1 MINETLISLVSDPLT
16 EGRYQSETGLV
27 ESFMQIACPNCATS
41 YEVGASSLGESGRT
55 VRCAHCKETWFA
67 EPVQFATA
75 DDGAAP
81 SMWQSQDPQ
90 DGGWTARDGGH
101 DQSIVPEDRFASQ
114 QPEVEFAPPQDMPE
128 IATAPWIT
136 PDADADIAAAIPE
149 PPPAPVIAPE
159 NSEPDLHEVRR
170 RRQQRQAAKKPK
182 KKIFTRARLIAAC
195 CVILVGLVL
204 GRDPVARLMPQLASL
219 YGRVGLPI
227 NLRGLAFEN
236 VKGIVEQQDAVS
248 VLVIEGVIR
257 NITRDAMEVP
267 RLRFAIRNGADA
279 EIYSWTALPER
290 TVLPPG
296 DTQVFRTRLA
306 SPPAEG
312 RQAYVRFFQKRDI
325 VASSQQR

>member
-1 MINETLISLVSDPLT
+1 
-16 EGRYQSETGLV
+16 
-27 ESFMQIACPNCATS
+27 MQIVCPNCATS

-67 EPVQFATA
+67 EPVELVAA
-75 DDGAAP
+75 DGAAAP
-81 SMWQSQDPQ
+81 SMWQEEDPQ
-90 DGGWTARDGGH
+90 DSGWTAREGLH
-101 DQSIVPEDRFASQ
+101 DPSIVPEDRFASQ

-128 IATAPWIT
+128 IAPAPWIT
-136 PDADADIAAAIPE
+136 PDADADIAAALPE
-149 PPPAPVIAPE
+149 PAPAAAVAPE
-159 NSEPDLHEVRR
+159 ISSEPDLHEVRR
-170 RRQQRQAAKKPK
+170 RRQRQAAKKPK
-182 KKIFTRARLIAAC
+182 KKFFTKPRLIAAC

-204 GRDPVARLMPQLASL
+204 GREQVARLMPQLASL
-219 YGRVGLPI
+219 YGHVGLPI

-257 NITRDAMEVP
+257 NVTREAMEVP
-267 RLRFAIRNGADA
+267 RLRFAIRNGANA

-296 DTQVFRTRLA
+296 DVQAFRTRLA

-325 VASSQQR
+325 VASSQR